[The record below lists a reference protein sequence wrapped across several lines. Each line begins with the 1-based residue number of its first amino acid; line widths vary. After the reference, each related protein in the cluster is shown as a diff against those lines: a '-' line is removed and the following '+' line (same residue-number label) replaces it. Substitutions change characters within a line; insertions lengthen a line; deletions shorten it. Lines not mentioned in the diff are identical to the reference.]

1 MNIVR
6 SLSVRQTNKKP
17 KDVFMQRRDMM
28 RLWIFLFLFLERK

>member
-6 SLSVRQTNKKP
+6 SLSVRQTNKP